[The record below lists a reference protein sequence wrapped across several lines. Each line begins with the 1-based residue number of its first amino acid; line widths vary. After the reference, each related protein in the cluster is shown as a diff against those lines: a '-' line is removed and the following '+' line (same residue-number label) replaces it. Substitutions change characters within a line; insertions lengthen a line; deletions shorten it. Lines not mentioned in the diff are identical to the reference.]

1 MGNPKASA
9 GLKDGDNVIVSPNGD
24 IENGSGET
32 IFSAP
37 KGVSQYSGLF
47 RENEMIYRV
56 NNAGTVTAEYSR
68 AASNTIVNFY
78 KVDEKDSSGN
88 TKFTWIEKQGFT
100 NVKDVS
106 K

>member
-1 MGNPKASA
+1 MS
-9 GLKDGDNVIVSPNGD
+9 NVYIYG
-24 IENGSGET
+24 EGET

-47 RENEMIYRV
+47 REGESINTV
-56 NNAGTVTAEYSR
+56 NRAGAVIRRYGK
-68 AASNTIVNFY
+68 AASNIMVNFY
-78 KVDEKDSSGN
+78 KVEEKDSSGN
-88 TKFTWIEKQGFT
+88 TKFTWIEKQEFT